1 MKAVMRTGL
10 IGAAILM
17 ATIFMSPAVASTSL
31 AADPK
36 SISKSVCEVP
46 GNERLAGCESG
57 DQKLDRA
64 AGSSTAGGGYLES
77 LVNVFTFIAGLIAMV
92 FILVGGIRYITS
104 TGDAGRIK
112 QAKDTLMYAVVG
124 LIVVGLARVIIGFII
139 GAST

>member
-1 MKAVMRTGL
+1 MKTVMRTGF
-10 IGAAILM
+10 IGAVILM
-17 ATIFMSPAVASTSL
+17 ATIFMSPAMAPASL
-31 AADPK
+31 AADPS
-36 SISKSVCEVP
+36 SIGKKVCEIE

-77 LVNVFTFIAGLIAMV
+77 LVNVFTFIAGLIAMI

-112 QAKDTLMYAVVG
+112 QAKDTLMYAVIG